1 MSSQLDVSTAGA
13 APSGPGAP
21 RGRTLLRRPRAET
34 LRVLVLRVALLI
46 AVLAAWQWV
55 GGLSSHNQFF
65 YSQPTEIVRSLST
78 LLTSDN
84 FYTDLR
90 YTMVETLLGFVI
102 GGASGV
108 VLGFALAFSRTAY
121 RVIDPIMNA
130 LNCLPRIALSSLF
143 ILWFGL
149 GMESKVALAI
159 SLVFFPLFL
168 NAYRGA
174 TTIDADHVLLMH
186 TFRASRLAVVRKIT
200 VPATA
205 PWVITGAKL
214 GMAQALGGA
223 IIGEIIASQHG
234 LGAALNTD
242 AQAFATGEEF
252 AILFVLIVIA
262 LIFNGVFTVLE
273 NRTSTWR

>member
-1 MSSQLDVSTAGA
+1 MSTDVDVPGGIATAAG
-13 APSGPGAP
+13 GPDAP
-21 RGRTLLRRPRAET
+21 RRRRRPRAET
-34 LRVLVLRVALLI
+34 VRVLVLRIVLLV
-46 AVLAAWQWV
+46 AVLAVWQWV
-55 GGLSSHNQFF
+55 GGLSDHNQFF
-65 YSQPTEIVRSLST
+65 YSQPTEILKSLGT
-78 LLTSDN
+78 LLTSDT

-90 YTMVETLLGFVI
+90 YTMVETLLGFLI
-102 GGASGV
+102 GGVAGV
-108 VLGFALAFSRTAY
+108 VIGFALAFSRTAY
-121 RVIDPIMNA
+121 RVVDPIMNA

-149 GMESKVALAI
+149 GMESKIALAI

-174 TTIDADHVLLMH
+174 TTVDADQVLLMH
-186 TFRASRLAVVRKIT
+186 TFRASRLELVRKVT
-200 VPATA
+200 LPATA

-214 GMAQALGGA
+214 GVAQALGGA

-252 AILFVLIVIA
+252 AILLVLIVIA
-262 LIFNGVFTVLE
+262 LVLNGVFTVLE
-273 NRTSTWR
+273 NRTSAWR

>member
-1 MSSQLDVSTAGA
+1 MSTQLDAEAGTAV
-13 APSGPGAP
+13 PVGPGA
-21 RGRTLLRRPRAET
+21 RRRLVRRPRAET
-34 LRVLVLRVALLI
+34 MWVLVLRILLLL
-46 AVLAAWQWV
+46 VLLAAWQWV
-55 GGLSSHNQFF
+55 GSRSDHNRFF
-65 YSQPTEIVRSLST
+65 FSQPTEIVASLGT
-78 LLTSDN
+78 LLTSAT
-84 FYTDLR
+84 FYEDLR
-90 YTMVETLLGFVI
+90 YTMAETLLGFVI
-102 GGASGV
+102 GGVAGV

-149 GMESKVALAI
+149 GMTSKVALVI
-159 SLVFFPLFL
+159 SLVFVPLFL

-174 TTIDADHVLLMH
+174 TTLDADHVLLMH
-186 TFRASRLAVVRKIT
+186 TFRASRRDLVRKIM

-223 IIGEIIASQHG
+223 VIGEIIASQHG

-252 AILFVLIVIA
+252 AILLVLIVIA
-262 LIFNGVFTVLE
+262 LILNGVFTVLE
-273 NRTSTWR
+273 TRTSAWR